1 MNTNKVTRPLTTMGT
16 GSSKENAS
24 ANHANTQ
31 NQYIDF
37 APGTPH
43 AKGKN
48 DDKDSQ
54 TTHVPTMFR
63 WPYSGRRVFIVG
75 TFNHWKEKIPMTY
88 NSDENSF
95 VVILNVS
102 VGKHLYRFIV
112 DNEYKTDPN
121 SPTCKD
127 EQGYVHNVIEIAESS
142 NKKKVSNHLIEEE
155 EEEEGEED
163 YDPYDDG
170 YGQEE
175 DVLSDMSDSGR
186 FLPAKQS
193 SPSVRPSI
201 VPPLGTSPNVIV
213 SQHVSAANSSVM
225 NNNAFAGNI
234 MESKAQQQQQQ
245 QQQQPSM
252 HDSAAVQQQTNNSHA
267 QTSQH
272 HHHHHH
278 HHHSHPHKRT
288 VSEDVSE
295 PTQMYTQIEH
305 FFEEDKKNPP
315 LLPPHLR
322 YTVLNTTRKSIY
334 DPALLPVPLH
344 VTVNH
349 AYFSD
354 REAMNVIGVTQR
366 YRDKFSTAVLYKP
379 KKIKSH

>member
-1 MNTNKVTRPLTTMGT
+1 
-16 GSSKENAS
+16 
-24 ANHANTQ
+24 
-31 NQYIDF
+31 
-37 APGTPH
+37 
-43 AKGKN
+43 
-48 DDKDSQ
+48 
-54 TTHVPTMFR
+54 
-63 WPYSGRRVFIVG
+63 
-75 TFNHWKEKIPMTY
+75 MTY

-121 SPTCKD
+121 NPTCKD
-127 EQGYVHNVIEIAESS
+127 EQGYLHNVIEIAESS
-142 NKKKVSNHLIEEE
+142 NKKKVSNHLIVEEN
-155 EEEEGEED
+155 
-163 YDPYDDG
+163 YDHYDDG
-170 YGQEE
+170 YSEEE
-175 DVLSDMSDSGR
+175 DVLSDMSDSDR

-193 SPSVRPSI
+193 SPPVRPSI
-201 VPPLGTSPNVIV
+201 VPPLSTSPNVIM
-213 SQHVSAANSSVM
+213 SQHGAADVQNK
-225 NNNAFAGNI
+225 NAFTGDI
-234 MESKAQQQQQQ
+234 MESKAQQQ
-245 QQQQPSM
+245 SI
-252 HDSAAVQQQTNNSHA
+252 HDSAAVQQQVSNHA
-267 QTSQH
+267 QAS
-272 HHHHHH
+272 H

-288 VSEDVSE
+288 ISEDVSD
-295 PTQMYTQIEH
+295 PTQIYTQIEH

-366 YRDKFSTAVLYKP
+366 YKDKFSTAVLYKP